1 MAITTAQ
8 IKELRERTGAGMM
21 DCKKAL
27 EECQGD
33 MEKAI
38 AWLRKKGMA
47 KAAKRAGRTASE
59 GLVHAYIHAGG
70 KIGVLV
76 EINCETDFVARTDDF
91 QKFAKEIAMQIA
103 ATNPIAISKEDLPTE
118 VIEREKEI
126 YRQQAL
132 ESGKPEKVIE
142 RIVEGK
148 LNKFYEQ
155 ACLLE
160 QPYIRDDKLK
170 VKDLLNELVA
180 KTGEKIVIR
189 RFVRFQLGEKSSHDT
204 EISKGAA

>member
-103 ATNPIAISKEDLPTE
+103 ATNPIAISKEELPAE
-118 VIEREKEI
+118 VIEKEKEI

>member
-103 ATNPIAISKEDLPTE
+103 ATNPIAISKEDLPVE

-170 VKDLLNELVA
+170 VKDFLNELVA

>member
-1 MAITTAQ
+1 MAQ
-8 IKELRERTGAGMM
+8 IKELRERTGAGIM
-21 DCKKAL
+21 DCKHAL
-27 EECQGD
+27 EASQGD

-38 AWLRKKGMA
+38 EWLRKKGMA
-47 KAAKRAGRTASE
+47 KAQKRAGRTALE

-76 EINCETDFVARTDDF
+76 EVNCETDFVARTEDF
-91 QKFAKEIAMQIA
+91 QKFVKEIAMQIA
-103 ATNPIAISKEDLPTE
+103 ATNPLVVSKEDLSSE
-118 VIEREKEI
+118 IIEREREI
-126 YRQQAL
+126 YRQQAIA
-132 ESGKPEKVIE
+132 SGKPEKVIE

-148 LNKFYEQ
+148 LEKFFEE

-160 QPYIRDDKLK
+160 QPYIRDDSLK

-189 RFVRFQLGEKSSHDT
+189 RFVRFQLGEKLADET
-204 EISKGAA
+204 QVSKGSA

>member
-1 MAITTAQ
+1 MAVTTAQ

-27 EECQGD
+27 EASQGD

-38 AWLRKKGMA
+38 DWLRKKGMA
-47 KAAKRAGRTASE
+47 KAQKRAGRTASE
-59 GLVHAYIHAGG
+59 GLVQAYIHAGG

-76 EINCETDFVARTDDF
+76 EVNCETDFVARTEDF
-91 QKFAKEIAMQIA
+91 QKFVKEIAMQIA
-103 ATNPIAISKEDLPTE
+103 ATNPLAVSKEDLPAE

-132 ESGKPEKVIE
+132 ASGKPERVVD

-148 LNKFYEQ
+148 LEKFFQ
-155 ACLLE
+155 DACLLE
-160 QPYIRDDKLK
+160 QPYIREDKIK
-170 VKDLLNELVA
+170 IKDLLNELVA
-180 KTGEKIVIR
+180 KTGEKIIIR
-189 RFVRFQLGEKSSHDT
+189 RFVRFQLGEKLANET
-204 EISKGAA
+204 EVSKGTA

>member
-1 MAITTAQ
+1 
-8 IKELRERTGAGMM
+8 
-21 DCKKAL
+21 
-27 EECQGD
+27 
-33 MEKAI
+33 
-38 AWLRKKGMA
+38 
-47 KAAKRAGRTASE
+47 
-59 GLVHAYIHAGG
+59 
-70 KIGVLV
+70 VLV

-103 ATNPIAISKEDLPTE
+103 ATNPIAISKEELPAE
-118 VIEREKEI
+118 VIEKEKEI